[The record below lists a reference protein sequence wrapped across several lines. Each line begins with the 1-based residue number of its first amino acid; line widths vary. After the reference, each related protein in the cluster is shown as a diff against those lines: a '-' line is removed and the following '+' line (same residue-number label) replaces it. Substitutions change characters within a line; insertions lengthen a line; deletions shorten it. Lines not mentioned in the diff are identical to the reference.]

1 MSRGQLVPYEIT
13 VNNELGVALPDLSI
27 VDRFPAGFR
36 YVEGSARVDGVPIEP
51 TINGQE
57 LTWTDLGVAARVA
70 AACSC
75 CSRSV
80 RASARAST

>member
-13 VNNELGVALPDLSI
+13 VNNQLGVALPDLSI

-51 TINGQE
+51 TI
-57 LTWTDLGVAARVA
+57 D
-70 AACSC
+70 
-75 CSRSV
+75 
-80 RASARAST
+80 